1 MSSAPTS
8 ERRIDELDGLRGILA
23 WWVVAGHLL
32 RSLGWRFPPSMSPN
46 RAVDVF
52 IILSGFVIFMLLD
65 RRREPY
71 RYFIARR
78 FFRLFPAWWVALT
91 VSILL
96 IGVVTSATAS
106 APFDASAERRLQLIS
121 TCREQ
126 LWPHVL
132 IYVSLLQGVVPYSI
146 STGAPWCYV
155 GQAWSVSL
163 EWQFYLLAPLV
174 FLAVRRGHVIV
185 VRSEPLY
192 VHAPHRRPARS
203 RGARARTLTS
213 SG

>member
-46 RAVDVF
+46 RAV
-52 IILSGFVIFMLLD
+52 
-65 RRREPY
+65 
-71 RYFIARR
+71 
-78 FFRLFPAWWVALT
+78 
-91 VSILL
+91 
-96 IGVVTSATAS
+96 
-106 APFDASAERRLQLIS
+106 
-121 TCREQ
+121 
-126 LWPHVL
+126 
-132 IYVSLLQGVVPYSI
+132 
-146 STGAPWCYV
+146 
-155 GQAWSVSL
+155 QAWSVSL

-185 VRSEPLY
+185 VRSEPLF